1 MGANG
6 ERGDRWRLK
15 LQLLTRHGVED
26 KEAFKSQPFSLII
39 AIADPEKRVNVY
51 DEMPQIV
58 RNRFQAQNLTIRP
71 STRIR
76 SQQ

>member
-26 KEAFKSQPFSLII
+26 EEAFKPQPFSLII